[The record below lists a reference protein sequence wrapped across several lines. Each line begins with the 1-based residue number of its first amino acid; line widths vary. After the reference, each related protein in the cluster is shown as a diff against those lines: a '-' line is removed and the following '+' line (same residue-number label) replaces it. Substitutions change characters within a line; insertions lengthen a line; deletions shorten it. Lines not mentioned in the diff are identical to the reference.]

1 MILDADIHD
10 IVRGFIETKV
20 LQISTNPMFKLASGK
35 ESPVYLDHRKIFSHV
50 TLRKKIVSKWGQ
62 FLKTEFPSVF
72 DNSNNIVFVGTA
84 TAGIAPAYALAEFF
98 NCGFVY
104 VRSKPKEH
112 GLASVIEGS
121 LPSNAVVFVVDDMI
135 TTGGSV
141 LQAVEY
147 VKMEPVKN
155 IFVTSIS
162 THQLKKASES
172 FVARHVIAKSLFKTT
187 DLFDVAYAKE
197 FITGKEMKMIM
208 EWLTQLDG

>member
-1 MILDADIHD
+1 MILDSDIHD

-20 LQISTNPMFKLASGK
+20 MQISTNPMFKLTSGK

-50 TLRKKIVSKWGQ
+50 TLRRKIIHKWAH
-62 FLKTEFPSVF
+62 FLKAEFNGVF
-72 DNSNNIVFVGTA
+72 ENGNNIVFAGTA
-84 TAGIAPAYALAEFF
+84 TAGIAPAYALAEYF

-104 VRSKPKEH
+104 VRSKPKQH

-121 LPSNAVVFVVDDMI
+121 LPTNASVIVVDDMI

-141 LQAVEY
+141 IQAVEY
-147 VKMEPVKN
+147 VRMESVKN

-162 THQLKKASES
+162 THNLKKANDA
-172 FVARHVIAKSLFKTT
+172 FAANHVLARSLFKTT

>member
-1 MILDADIHD
+1 MILDSDIHD

-20 LQISTNPMFKLASGK
+20 MQISTNPMFKLTSGK

-50 TLRKKIVSKWGQ
+50 TLRRKIIHKWAH
-62 FLKTEFPSVF
+62 FLKAEFNGVF
-72 DNSNNIVFVGTA
+72 ENGNNIVFAGTA
-84 TAGIAPAYALAEFF
+84 TAGIAPAYALAEYF

-104 VRSKPKEH
+104 VRSKPKQH

-121 LPSNAVVFVVDDMI
+121 LPINASVIVVDDMI

-141 LQAVEY
+141 IQAVEY
-147 VKMEPVKN
+147 VRMESVKN

-162 THQLKKASES
+162 THNLKKASDA
-172 FVARHVIAKSLFKTT
+172 FAANHVLARSLFKTT

>member
-1 MILDADIHD
+1 MILDSDIHD

-20 LQISTNPMFKLASGK
+20 MQISTNPMFKLTSGK

-50 TLRKKIVSKWGQ
+50 TLRRKIIHKWAH
-62 FLKTEFPSVF
+62 FLKAEFSGVF
-72 DNSNNIVFVGTA
+72 ENGNNIVFAGTA
-84 TAGIAPAYALAEFF
+84 TAGIAPAYALAEYF

-104 VRSKPKEH
+104 VRSKPKQH

-121 LPSNAVVFVVDDMI
+121 LPTNASVIVVDDMI

-141 LQAVEY
+141 IQAVEY
-147 VKMEPVKN
+147 VRMEAVKN

-162 THQLKKASES
+162 THNLKKANDA
-172 FVARHVIAKSLFKTT
+172 FAVNHVLARSLFKTT

>member
-1 MILDADIHD
+1 MILDSDIHD

-20 LQISTNPMFKLASGK
+20 MQISTNPMFKLTSGK

-50 TLRKKIVSKWGQ
+50 TLRRKIIHKWAH
-62 FLKTEFPSVF
+62 FLKSEFNGVF
-72 DNSNNIVFVGTA
+72 ENGNNVVFAGTA
-84 TAGIAPAYALAEFF
+84 TAGIAPAYALAEYF

-104 VRSKPKEH
+104 VRSKPKQH
-112 GLASVIEGS
+112 GLASVIEGA
-121 LPSNAVVFVVDDMI
+121 LPANASVIVVDDMI

-141 LQAVEY
+141 IQAVEY
-147 VKMEPVKN
+147 VRMESVKN

-162 THQLKKASES
+162 THNLKKANDA
-172 FVARHVIAKSLFKTT
+172 FTTTHVMARSLFKTT